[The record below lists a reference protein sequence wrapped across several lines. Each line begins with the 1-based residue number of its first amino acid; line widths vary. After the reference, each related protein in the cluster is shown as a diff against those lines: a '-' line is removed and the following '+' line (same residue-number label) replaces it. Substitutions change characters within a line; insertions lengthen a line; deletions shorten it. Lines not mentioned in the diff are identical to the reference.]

1 MEKYIITKIEST
13 VKKYNLINIKLLY
26 VTKISDKDVSDYWIV
41 TLSGGKNGRGRFS
54 NYLEDVKH
62 VIDQFDHTWLIKWE
76 NDCLD
81 DVWTLKF
88 GIR

>member
-13 VKKYNLINIKLLY
+13 IKKYNLSNIKLNY
-26 VTKISDKDVSDYWIV
+26 VTKGEDALNYWIV
-41 TLSGGKNGRGRFS
+41 TLYGGENGRGRFS

-62 VIDQFDHTWLIKWE
+62 IIDQFDHTWLIKWE